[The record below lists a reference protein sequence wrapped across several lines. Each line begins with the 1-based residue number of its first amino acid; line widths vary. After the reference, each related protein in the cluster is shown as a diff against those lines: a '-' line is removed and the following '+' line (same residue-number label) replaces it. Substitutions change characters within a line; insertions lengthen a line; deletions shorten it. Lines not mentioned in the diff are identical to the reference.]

1 MSSKY
6 HTALTKYAEKT
17 TSMKLHSGR
26 YYTCDPPGILHKLLH
41 FHLMLPQAR
50 DFNGHHAVEE
60 SRNKSALCYIGLH
73 EFSEGKL

>member
-1 MSSKY
+1 MSSKH

-17 TSMKLHSGR
+17 TSMNLCSGR
-26 YYTCDPPGILHKLLH
+26 YYNCDPPGILHKSPH

-60 SRNKSALCYIGLH
+60 SRDKSAFCYIELQ
-73 EFSEGKL
+73 EFNEGKL